1 MKLTYLMDALEIEFY
16 LFTGTNLQGILGLF
30 IGLLIFSLLLLLLKY
45 EKNTEPYADTSDL
58 TDVGDA
64 DDAKINLSRSYLEM
78 GQKMKANELLEE
90 VLSQK
95 DLPEIKRINAENL
108 LKKSLN
114 AQ

>member
-1 MKLTYLMDALEIEFY
+1 MRDANVCPKLKFKA
-16 LFTGTNLQGILGLF
+16 
-30 IGLLIFSLLLLLLKY
+30 
-45 EKNTEPYADTSDL
+45 TSP
-58 TDVGDA
+58 TDRPEGHPPQ
-64 DDAKINLSRSYLEM
+64 LM
-78 GQKMKANELLEE
+78 GQKMKANELLKE